1 MYLPKTANHASH
13 TKRVGRFMVGGDESK
28 TLMLQELASLAENI
42 DGTSRFVSALKE
54 RRVQSRQ

>member
-1 MYLPKTANHASH
+1 
-13 TKRVGRFMVGGDESK
+13 MVGGDESK